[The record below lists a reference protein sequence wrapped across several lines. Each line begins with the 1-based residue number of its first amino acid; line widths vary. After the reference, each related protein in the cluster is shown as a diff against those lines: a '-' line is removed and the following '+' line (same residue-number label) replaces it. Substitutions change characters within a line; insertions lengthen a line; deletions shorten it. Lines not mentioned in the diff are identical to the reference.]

1 MDGADLAPREFLGVG
16 WSWPVEP
23 TDDGDIA
30 LARYEESVRQ
40 SVWIILGTSPG
51 ERVMR
56 PDFGCG
62 LQDLVFSVGNAT
74 TEGLV
79 ADEVRRSL
87 TQWEPRLD
95 LIEVQVANDPARP
108 EALIVRIT
116 YRVRATNNVFNLVY
130 PFYLE
135 QEA

>member
-1 MDGADLAPREFLGVG
+1 MDSADLAPREFLGVG
-16 WSWPVEP
+16 WSWPVEA
-23 TDDGDIA
+23 TADGDIA

>member
-16 WSWPVEP
+16 WSWPVEA
-23 TDDGDIA
+23 TGDGDIA

-79 ADEVRRSL
+79 ADEVRSSL

-95 LIEVQVANDPARP
+95 LIDVQVANDPARP

-130 PFYLE
+130 PFFLE